1 MNLIGEH
8 IDYEGYSVL
17 PMAIGLDVIVA
28 VSVAL
33 KEEGNVEEDE
43 AEATLSIANVD
54 GEKYTPKE
62 FPFDHEQEVDVKSH
76 HWTNYVLCRFKG
88 IFDQLEK
95 QNKLESVLES
105 AFMKRVKK
113 VMVMVDGKVPLGSG
127 LSSSSALN
135 CAVTVAL
142 MDSFELRFTK
152 GELSELTCL
161 SERYSG
167 TQSGGMDQAISI
179 MGEED
184 LAKITGQKPV
194 ITKFKKSVANFK
206 TRKGSNAGLKV
217 TLRKNKMYEFID
229 RLVNIALPRIKDF
242 RGLSPK
248 GFDKFGNYT
257 FGIKEHI
264 IFPEVSFDRADKVRG
279 LDIVVVIKALNK
291 DHAFALLEK
300 MNFPFIKKGD
310 N

>member
-1 MNLIGEH
+1 MTPRLKET
-8 IDYEGYSVL
+8 YSKEIQPALKDSLGLKNIFMVPRIEKIVL
-17 PMAIGLDVIVA
+17 NMGLGLDGVDAKI
-28 VSVAL
+28 L
-33 KEEGNVEEDE
+33 KAAEED
-43 AEATLSIANVD
+43 
-54 GEKYTPKE
+54 
-62 FPFDHEQEVDVKSH
+62 
-76 HWTNYVLCRFKG
+76 
-88 IFDQLEK
+88 
-95 QNKLESVLES
+95 
-105 AFMKRVKK
+105 
-113 VMVMVDGKVPLGSG
+113 
-127 LSSSSALN
+127 
-135 CAVTVAL
+135 
-142 MDSFELRFTK
+142 
-152 GELSELTCL
+152 
-161 SERYSG
+161 
-167 TQSGGMDQAISI
+167 
-179 MGEED
+179 MG
-184 LAKITGQKPV
+184 KITGQKPV

-217 TLRKNKMYEFID
+217 TLT
-229 RLVNIALPRIKDF
+229 LPRIKDF